1 MNKFDTEADQQ
12 IANWVRGYEARPAQ
26 RWSLHIPFYYPKDGG
41 RISPDLLTT
50 VLEELE
56 PLAREFI
63 SIRVPVGIG
72 RDEET
77 GETYQNTVLAVQT
90 LIRDP
95 GAGQLIPEW
104 AERNGQLLKQER
116 ELFTYHQPV
125 WVVTK
130 ASSGE

>member
-1 MNKFDTEADQQ
+1 MMTN
-12 IANWVRGYEARPAQ
+12 GHRPTL
-26 RWSLHIPFYYPKDGG
+26 W
-41 RISPDLLTT
+41 LLTT